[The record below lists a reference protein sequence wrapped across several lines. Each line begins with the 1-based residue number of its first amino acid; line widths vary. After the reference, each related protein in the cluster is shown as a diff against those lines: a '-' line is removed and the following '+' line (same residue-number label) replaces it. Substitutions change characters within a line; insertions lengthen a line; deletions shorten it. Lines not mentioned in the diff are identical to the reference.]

1 MSLKRSVGL
10 VAVVGALGALGVATV
25 GSAAPTSS
33 VSTDAVRCTVT
44 GTARGDVL
52 RGTGGA
58 DVICGRG
65 GNDTIRGLG
74 GNDTIDGG
82 GGHDT
87 IVGGPGNDIMVG
99 GAGNDS
105 FFAAGEGRD
114 RVSGGPGNDRA
125 TVDRNDRVLGVER
138 RTVVGTTPL
147 PPLPSEVRSRGRW
160 VVGVKCDS
168 PPFGYINVRGDNDGF
183 DVDIAKW
190 FSRYAFGRADRVNF
204 ECAPTASREPL
215 LTTGRVD
222 LVISTFTY
230 TSDRDTRIDF
240 SRPYYRATG
249 RLLVRNDSPI
259 QRLNDIRGR
268 RVATTDGSIYHRW
281 MGRCFSTAEV
291 VTTDGVTASVLR
303 LNQARADAVMW
314 DDTVLAPIAAAD
326 RNTRLTN
333 DTFLEAPDG
342 IGIRQGN
349 TAMKRWVDA
358 RLGLMKQQDLFLPI
372 LRSHF
377 ATRFVTSFTG
387 NILRPN
393 QDFQYRSANLPSI
406 DTVCP

>member
-1 MSLKRSVGL
+1 MSLKRSVL
-10 VAVVGALGALGVATV
+10 LLTFVAATAALGA
-25 GSAAPTSS
+25 AAGGAASPFGPA
-33 VSTDAVRCTVT
+33 STDVVRCTVN
-44 GTARGDVL
+44 GTARADVL
-52 RGTGGA
+52 RGTNRS

-65 GNDTIRGLG
+65 GNDTLRGLG

-87 IVGGPGNDIMVG
+87 ITGGRGNDTLVG
-99 GAGNDS
+99 GAGNDAI
-105 FFAAGEGRD
+105 FAAGEGRD
-114 RVSGGPGNDRA
+114 RVSGGPGRDRA
-125 TVDRNDRVLGVER
+125 RVDRNDRVLGVER
-138 RTVVGTTPL
+138 RTVVGAAAL
-147 PPLPSEVRSRGRW
+147 PALPSQVRSRGRW
-160 VVGVKCDS
+160 VIGVKCDS

-230 TSDRDTRIDF
+230 TADRETRIDF
-240 SRPYYRATG
+240 SRPYYKATG

-281 MGRCFSTAEV
+281 MARCFSNTEV

-303 LNQARADAVMW
+303 LNQGRADAVMW

-333 DTFLEAPDG
+333 DTFLEAPYG

-349 TAMKRWVDA
+349 TAMKRWVDS
-358 RLGLMKQQDLFLPI
+358 RLGIMKQQDLFMPI

-377 ATRFVTSFTG
+377 ASRFVTSFSG